1 MSKRV
6 KKNLE
11 PYKKIIVVHCIFK
24 LRGHLRRNVIFLNIF
39 CMQLYSRQLA
49 AAVMQI
55 QTHFRSIVRSE
66 YGYNFRALPL
76 FSFFHGEATA
86 ALGLPGEG
94 ISEFAQMR
102 SKVDCSSFVR
112 SVSVCLPL
120 PRTRLRRVLQS
131 SAAVAG
137 PPPPNHILCK
147 RDKRMGGR
155 ISRMTSALH
164 PEKWDR

>member
-1 MSKRV
+1 MYTSNVQKSQ
-6 KKNLE
+6 KNLE

-66 YGYNFRALPL
+66 YGYNFRASPP
-76 FSFFHGEATA
+76 FSFSHGEATA

-94 ISEFAQMR
+94 ISEFAQTR

-112 SVSVCLPL
+112 SVSVCLLL

-131 SAAVAG
+131 VVAAVAG

-147 RDKRMGGR
+147 RDKRMGG
-155 ISRMTSALH
+155 
-164 PEKWDR
+164 KN